1 MKIYYYFN
9 PERPTTEQETI
20 KGIYGDSLVFIY
32 EKPWELSNQFK
43 EDDIVICMSIDEL
56 GDITDLSDDIDIVV
70 DEYMKIYEKGVTLIF
85 DKSTQCNSMF
95 IQTLVSDTQN
105 FETVLRKC
113 IYNYIAQKENEI
125 KYSKKHKFT
134 ADARGTKLGIRKGTK
149 LTTLKSIEM
158 KAKIRSLAKDFGGSL
173 GDNELIQELGI
184 SRNTYY
190 KYKKAIKEETN

>member
-158 KAKIRSLAKDFGGSL
+158 KAKIRSLAKDFRGSL